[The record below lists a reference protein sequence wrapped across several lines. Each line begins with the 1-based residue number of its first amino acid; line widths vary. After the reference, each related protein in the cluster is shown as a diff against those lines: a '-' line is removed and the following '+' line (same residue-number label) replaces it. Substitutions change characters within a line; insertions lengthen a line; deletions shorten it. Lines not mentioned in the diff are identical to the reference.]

1 MLNIR
6 QLAQCAL
13 FIALMAVSAH
23 LKLPISLVPITF
35 QFCIVILVGLL
46 LDRIQILYVLVGY
59 IGLGLIGLPV
69 FASGAGITYVLSP
82 SFGFVL
88 GFLSCALIVNHFRN
102 KKVGILVGYLSL
114 YAIGLPYLFMIFRLV
129 LENPI
134 TIKTLFLS
142 YWAVFLISDMLSIF
156 LALVLYK
163 RLKVIIVE

>member
-23 LKLPISLVPITF
+23 LKLPISIVPITF
-35 QFCIVILVGLL
+35 QFCMVLLVGLL
-46 LDRIQILYVLVGY
+46 LNRAQIVYVMVGY

-88 GFLSCALIVNHFRN
+88 GFLSCALIVNHFEQ
-102 KKVGILVGYLSL
+102 KMSGILIGYLSL

-142 YWAVFLISDMLSIF
+142 YWAVFLISDGLSIF
-156 LALVLYK
+156 LALVLYN
-163 RLKVIIVE
+163 RLKSIVVG